1 MFKAKEIVKLSVE
14 DLNARKK
21 ELSMELFKIKLQKNM
36 GTTQNKKAIKN
47 MRHDIARINTVLS
60 DKVRTGGS
68 K

>member
-1 MFKAKEIVKLSVE
+1 MLKAKEIIKLSVE

-60 DKVRTGGS
+60 DKVRAGGT